1 MIGFHNVRFPENVSW
16 RSSGGPEFKTQVFEA
31 FRGGEKRNI
40 EWSQPLMRFNVA
52 YGVKTDT
59 QMLDVINF
67 FNARQGRAYGFRY
80 KNWGNYKIED
90 APIATGDGYST
101 RLPLWKFYGFPQA
114 RMYKRLRKIVRGS
127 VKNVNVLGN
136 PMVEGVDFNINYDTG
151 EIALNDAP
159 GYGIPVYG
167 YLEFDEPVRF
177 DVDSIQAAI
186 DQYNSQSLNR
196 LELVGVKAGFTEN
209 SVFAPNEDASGD
221 DEFFESVRLVLNF
234 DDTDV
239 LTDTVD
245 QSELAVPVSFNGDA
259 SLTTSEWK
267 HGSGSFFAGD
277 TGYLSLTGIP
287 YGLASLPFTLEFFA
301 TVPTTGAEEQTIIGK
316 WAETGSDRCWT
327 VRYIKSTSQLRF
339 VISTDGTA
347 ETVVLNYPWAANSG
361 GLFDYI
367 TIDRMSSGWYVLRIN
382 GKVVQQARNTS
393 TVYNTT
399 TPLVIGRI
407 PSVGAGQG
415 PFQGYIDSI
424 RFTIG
429 RNRNVG
435 FDTIDIPT
443 PYPV

>member
-245 QSELAVPVSFNGDA
+245 QSELAVPVSFNGGPVERRLACGAFLVVQLGAPRQSADVCQHRVDPGARPRDCAVDA
-259 SLTTSEWK
+259 FMGQQQCAAHLL
-267 HGSGSFFAGD
+267 GD
-277 TGYLSLTGIP
+277 T
-287 YGLASLPFTLEFFA
+287 
-301 TVPTTGAEEQTIIGK
+301 QIIERRAQG
-316 WAETGSDRCWT
+316 
-327 VRYIKSTSQLRF
+327 
-339 VISTDGTA
+339 
-347 ETVVLNYPWAANSG
+347 
-361 GLFDYI
+361 
-367 TIDRMSSGWYVLRIN
+367 
-382 GKVVQQARNTS
+382 
-393 TVYNTT
+393 
-399 TPLVIGRI
+399 GRI
-407 PSVGAGQG
+407 LKSGEM
-415 PFQGYIDSI
+415 I
-424 RFTIG
+424 
-429 RNRNVG
+429 
-435 FDTIDIPT
+435 
-443 PYPV
+443 